1 MIENLGSW
9 VFLSDEQSE
18 PSKHK
23 EAKSQSPG
31 RLMVPSLFLSN
42 LTVLIPG
49 LITSLFL
56 VDIARSFE
64 VPVGVAG
71 QITTAS
77 SAVAVI
83 VALLTSVLSVRFR
96 HKQLII
102 IGLLLVSVS
111 ALGCYF
117 AQNLTAML
125 FVYSMS
131 GFGLAIVQPM
141 SGAMIGEYLPV
152 EKRGTSMGWIIAGAA
167 SAYLVGSPVASFLGD
182 WHLTFLVFVLP
193 ISLLS
198 LFFTLMV
205 LPSYQI
211 KDQVSSEVKNYLQG
225 LREIIGNRSAL
236 ACLLGNLLC
245 TASWMAIL
253 TYSVSFYRQR
263 FLVPTSFASI
273 ILTVGALTYI
283 SGSLVGGRFINRF
296 GRKFLTIPSVLML
309 GISVIIFMFI
319 PNLWLS
325 LALSY
330 LGCFS
335 SGMRLTAGNSLA
347 LEQVPGFK
355 APMMSINSAAL
366 NTGMVIGNSFG
377 GLVILLYR
385 SYEAMG
391 LLLGAM
397 GIVGFGVFLF
407 LTIDPTSQK
416 K

>member
-1 MIENLGSW
+1 
-9 VFLSDEQSE
+9 
-18 PSKHK
+18 
-23 EAKSQSPG
+23 
-31 RLMVPSLFLSN
+31 MVPSLFLSN
-42 LTVLIPG
+42 LTVLIPS

-64 VPVGVAG
+64 VPVGVAA
-71 QITTAS
+71 QIITAFY
-77 SAVAVI
+77 AVAVI
-83 VALLTSVLSVRFR
+83 VALLTSVLSFRFG

-102 IGLLLVSVS
+102 IGLFLVSVS
-111 ALGCYF
+111 AFGCYF
-117 AQNLTAML
+117 TKDLTIML

-152 EKRGTSMGWIIAGAA
+152 EKRGTAMGWIVAGMA
-167 SAYLVGSPVASFLGD
+167 SAFLVGSPVASFLCD
-182 WHLTFLVFVLP
+182 WHLTFLAFVLP

-198 LFFTLMV
+198 LFFTIIV
-205 LPSYQI
+205 LPSHQNI
-211 KDQVSSEVKNYLQG
+211 GQVSGRVRNYLQG

-245 TASWMAIL
+245 SASWMAIL
-253 TYSVSFYRQR
+253 TYFVSFFRQR

-273 ILTVGALTYI
+273 MLIVGSLTYI

-296 GRKFLTIPSVLML
+296 GRKFLTIPAVLVL
-309 GISVIIFMFI
+309 GMCVIIFMFV

-330 LGCFS
+330 LGCFA
-335 SGMRLTAGNSLA
+335 SGMRLTAGSSLA
-347 LEQVPGFK
+347 LEQVPEFR
-355 APMMSINSAAL
+355 ASMMSINSAAI
-366 NTGMVIGNSFG
+366 NMGSVIGNSFG
-377 GLVILLYR
+377 GLVILLF

-407 LTIDPTSQK
+407 LTIDPTRRAIAQTKSER
-416 K
+416 